1 MAPMVHGLEA
11 KYFGRIKFTYLDAD
25 DPQTFDFQKALGF
38 YYQPE
43 VYLLDANG
51 NVLQKWVGF
60 TSEEDFEAVF
70 TQYVQSKKS
79 PQSNDCG
86 DFSFGC
92 S

>member
-11 KYFGRIKFTYLDAD
+11 KYSGRIKFSYLDAD
-25 DPQTFDFQKALGF
+25 DPRTQDFQQALGF

-60 TSEEDFEAVF
+60 TSEEEFEAVF
-70 TQYVQSKKS
+70 AQDVQ
-79 PQSNDCG
+79 
-86 DFSFGC
+86 
-92 S
+92 